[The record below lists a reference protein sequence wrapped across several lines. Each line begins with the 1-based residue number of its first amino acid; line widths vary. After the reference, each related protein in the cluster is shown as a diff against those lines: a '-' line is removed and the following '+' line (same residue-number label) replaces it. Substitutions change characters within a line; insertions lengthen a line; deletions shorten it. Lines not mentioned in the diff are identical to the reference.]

1 MRNKLGFLCIALGV
15 LLLSGAIV
23 LQLYNRAEASSAEN
37 SAQELV
43 PRLVA
48 QIQINQNE
56 AIPATEPVQTGD
68 KFVTVAPEPD
78 YEMKEEEID
87 GHLYIGILS
96 IPDLELEL
104 PIMSD
109 WSYPKLRIAPCRYH
123 GTVLGGDL
131 VLVAHNYKRHFG
143 RLSEL
148 QEGAVVTFIDVEG
161 LATSYE
167 VVGRDVLPP
176 TAVAEMTAGD
186 YDLTLFTCTYGGESR
201 VTIYLDRISYGAETG
216 PNT

>member
-1 MRNKLGFLCIALGV
+1 MRNKIGFLCIALGV
-15 LLLSGAIV
+15 MLLSGAIV
-23 LQLYNRAEASSAEN
+23 LHLYNRAEDAKAETN
-37 SAQELV
+37 TRTLIPQ
-43 PRLVA
+43 LVA
-48 QIQINQNE
+48 QIQQNQE
-56 AIPATEPVQTGD
+56 EPEIAGEPVLPE
-68 KFVTVAPEPD
+68 KPTVVSPEPV
-78 YEMKEEEID
+78 YTMKETEID

-123 GTVLGGDL
+123 GTLLGGDL

-148 QEGAVVTFIDVEG
+148 QEGAGVTFIDVDG
-161 LATSYE
+161 IATDYE
-167 VVGRDVLPP
+167 VVARDVLPP
-176 TAVAEMTAGD
+176 DAVAEMTAGV

-201 VTIYLDRISYGAETG
+201 VTIYLDRVAAGA
-216 PNT
+216 

>member
-1 MRNKLGFLCIALGV
+1 MRNKLGIFCIVLGAM
-15 LLLSGAIV
+15 LLSAAVV
-23 LQLYNRAEASSAEN
+23 LQLSNRAEASKAEI
-37 SAQELV
+37 SAQEIVPQLV
-43 PRLVA
+43 V
-48 QIQINQNE
+48 QIQQNQDE
-56 AIPATEPVQTGD
+56 PDISTEPVEPE
-68 KFVTVAPEPD
+68 KPVAVLPEPV
-78 YEMKEEEID
+78 YTMKETEID

-131 VLVAHNYKRHFG
+131 VLVAHNYQRHFG

-148 QEGAVVTFIDVEG
+148 QEGADVTFIDVDG
-161 LATSYE
+161 IATDYV
-167 VVGRDVLPP
+167 VVGRDILPP
-176 TAVAEMTAGD
+176 DAVEEMTAGD

-201 VTIYLDRISYGAETG
+201 VTIYLDRAGAEE
-216 PNT
+216 